1 MIFKS
6 AGSDY
11 ALLLLLLLYESAYIL
26 NFSVHKRLAQ
36 VILQCFTAHVV
47 FILDLY
53 SIQIL

>member
-11 ALLLLLLLYESAYIL
+11 ALLLLLYESAYIL